1 MIDKWKRTLCLLTTF
16 VLLFLTGCKNIQT
29 GNRTEDRTEGTTREQ
44 IQESTQQ
51 NNVEEAT
58 RADES
63 ETDNLDDVTLD
74 GMSRDIMASMTL
86 EEKVGQL
93 IFTGMDGLTDNS
105 SLRPGGVILYSKNM
119 LNQKKTKK
127 LIADLQEDSRI
138 PLFVGTEEAGGD
150 NSRIAS
156 VKGMKIESQPSSAA
170 LAAAKDI
177 AKVEDA
183 AAAIAS
189 YMKELGFNLNFAP
202 SANLAQEG
210 NSSILGENSYG
221 SDGKKTGEFL
231 AVFVKGL
238 QENGIISVLSPFPGL
253 GAAVEDTRKGPVD
266 ITKTINELRKT
277 ELVPFAAGIETGA
290 DFVQVGHASYSA
302 IMGKRIPASLSKLM
316 VTEVLKKELRYD
328 GLIITDSMHERAITD
343 VYTVDEAAVKA
354 VKAGVDMLLYPGE
367 EAVEAFESVLQAVE
381 EGEIEES
388 RIEES
393 VLRILR
399 KKLERGIIPEDTD
412 LIDTKN

>member
-1 MIDKWKRTLCLLTTF
+1 MIDKWKRTLCLLTAF
-16 VLLFLTGCKNIQT
+16 VLLFLTGCGNIQSES
-29 GNRTEDRTEGTTREQ
+29 RTEDMTEGTTKEQ

-58 RADES
+58 TADES

-119 LNQKKTKK
+119 SNQKKTKK
-127 LIADLQEDSRI
+127 LIADLQENSRI

-170 LAAAKDI
+170 LAATKDI

-183 AAAIAS
+183 AVAIAS

-210 NSSILGENSYG
+210 NSTILGENSYG

-231 AVFVKGL
+231 AVFVEGL
-238 QENGIISVLSPFPGL
+238 QENGVISVLSPFPGL
-253 GAAVEDTRKGPVD
+253 GAATEDTRKGPVD

-277 ELVPFAAGIETGA
+277 ELVPFAAGIEAGV

-302 IMGKRIPASLSKLM
+302 IMGKRTPASLSKLM

-328 GLIITDSMHERAITD
+328 GLIIMDSMNERAITD

-354 VKAGVDMLLYPGE
+354 VKAGADMLLYPGE
-367 EAVEAFESVLQAVE
+367 EAVEAFESILQAIE
-381 EGEIEES
+381 EGELEQS